1 MRSLIILSAGILF
14 SGTLSAQALVRE
26 YPAFYVDSVKIET
39 EESRSINPNAV
50 ARVTLY
56 KNEEGKKIF
65 GEEGKNG
72 VIFIETKS
80 YLKKKTSEKVSRRG
94 RKK

>member
-1 MRSLIILSAGILF
+1 MLRLILLSAVILF
-14 SGTLSAQALVRE
+14 SFTLKAQTLVRE

-39 EESRSINPNAV
+39 EESRSIDPGSV

-65 GEEGKNG
+65 GEEGKHG

-80 YLKKKTSEKVSRRG
+80 YLKKKSSEKIPRRG